1 MRRVLRDRELLGVSC
16 MLLPVPRPESTAS
29 WNCVRPSSASCVY
42 TVFLTLAHHEISD
55 PAAEQH
61 SGCMVTCCRRATFK
75 ALPLV
80 THLHRLDGVSTK
92 ASSAVTLLN
101 TAVEVSGQL
110 GPQAGM
116 CTCSVI

>member
-42 TVFLTLAHHEISD
+42 TVFLTQAQ
-55 PAAEQH
+55 EQH

-101 TAVEVSGQL
+101 TVFEVSGQL